1 MRPPTVHRGEHGGEL
16 VTIRTYFDLPI
27 AEVDRGLL
35 ASHGIPG
42 VIDDGNLA
50 AMDGLLTTALGG
62 VKLRVPML
70 ERERAVA
77 LLAQRMVLTAD
88 DEPDERCPA
97 CGSEDLGTV
106 RPYVAL
112 ALGTLVF
119 PLFIPLFPFV
129 LPLALIRRRY
139 CAGCKRTW
147 KPI

>member
-1 MRPPTVHRGEHGGEL
+1 
-16 VTIRTYFDLPI
+16 
-27 AEVDRGLL
+27 
-35 ASHGIPG
+35 
-42 VIDDGNLA
+42 
-50 AMDGLLTTALGG
+50 MDGLLTTALGG
-62 VKLRVPML
+62 VKLRVPVL

-77 LLAQRMVLTAD
+77 LLAQRMALTPD
-88 DEPDERCPA
+88 DEPDERCPF
-97 CGSEDLGTV
+97 CGAEDIGTV

-147 KPI
+147 KPT